1 MFFSLLDFF
10 IIIIYAKQKKPKKF
24 FKIAIYWQQM
34 LGKNTKNKM
43 PQTKPKPLLAS
54 VMMNKFKQSI
64 SL

>member
-1 MFFSLLDFF
+1 
-10 IIIIYAKQKKPKKF
+10 
-24 FKIAIYWQQM
+24 M